1 MPIAAAA
8 LAERGKREGTMLLTA
23 STSEDYASATTREK
37 KSTTDTDIETARD
50 TDTARG
56 TDTDTARGA
65 HTDTAHIHTQLQHCM
80 CVRTRHVS
88 LLLMLP
94 HESMAAN

>member
-1 MPIAAAA
+1 MQAPQ
-8 LAERGKREGTMLLTA
+8 LVK
-23 STSEDYASATTREK
+23 K
-37 KSTTDTDIETARD
+37 KSTTDTDIETASDTDTDRGAD

-56 TDTDTARGA
+56 TQA
-65 HTDTAHIHTQLQHCM
+65 DTAHIHTHCM

>member
-1 MPIAAAA
+1 MQAPQ
-8 LAERGKREGTMLLTA
+8 LVK
-23 STSEDYASATTREK
+23 K

-56 TDTDTARGA
+56 TQADTT
-65 HTDTAHIHTQLQHCM
+65 HIHTQLQHCM